1 MSRRAAPLQGDRA
14 SMGVAMDRAVRG
26 STILFSEMTPQSS
39 WEGEFNDWYD
49 REHIPLRMAC
59 PGFLSAQRYLAPAS
73 RNYLA
78 IYEMGAPG
86 DLRTP
91 AYAKVKGEPSDLTR
105 RMLAGVGG
113 FTRYIASE
121 PAAGSAVDAAGM
133 DARGLLATFLR
144 VGPGDRDA
152 FERWASD
159 ARPAGG
165 RLRLTRRLAISDGD
179 PGDWTDL
186 MLFYLEDGSTEAGGL
201 AAPVA
206 PPGVASRSLFFVR
219 HGARQVAGG

>member
-1 MSRRAAPLQGDRA
+1 
-14 SMGVAMDRAVRG
+14 MGGAIRG

-59 PGFLSAQRYLAPAS
+59 PGFVSAQRYLAPAS

-91 AYAKVKGEPSDLTR
+91 QYAKVKGEPSDLTR
-105 RMLAGVGG
+105 RMLDGVSG

-121 PAAGSAVDAAGM
+121 SVAQATADEAGLDAGV
-133 DARGLLATFLR
+133 LLATFLR
-144 VGPGDRDA
+144 VQPGEREA
-152 FERWASD
+152 VERWAPG
-159 ARPAGG
+159 ARPSGG
-165 RLRLTRRLAISDGD
+165 RLLLTRRLAISDGD

-186 MLFYLEDGSTEAGGL
+186 LLFYLDAGSIEAGGVVS
-201 AAPVA
+201 PA
-206 PPGVASRSLFFVR
+206 PPSGVAARSLFFAR
-219 HGARQVAGG
+219 HGARQTAGG